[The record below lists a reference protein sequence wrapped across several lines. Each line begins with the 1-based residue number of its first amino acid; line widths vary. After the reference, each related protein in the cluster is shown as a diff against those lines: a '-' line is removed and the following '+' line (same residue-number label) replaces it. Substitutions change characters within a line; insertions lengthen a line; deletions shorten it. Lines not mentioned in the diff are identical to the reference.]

1 MLKLEQKQTQT
12 LSNKMIES
20 LQVLQMS
27 RVELAERLEEL
38 YAENP
43 LLELDE
49 RGEAAPQPP
58 EAESLKKLEW
68 LARFDEQ
75 NAAYMRQEADDDED
89 GWLENIAAPQ
99 EETLADSLME
109 QLAGRGFGDGE
120 MKIFRYIA
128 ESLDERG
135 YFTERA
141 GELASR
147 FGIETREAE
156 RLLGVMKRLDPPGIC
171 AGSLAECL
179 ALQLERMGGCEIEK
193 EIVTHHLEALAKRQ
207 LKTIARELKIPV
219 SRVFDALA
227 KIQTLNPKPA
237 NGFTDGEPASYVSPD
252 VTVTVRAG
260 DCRAELNFDAGASLS
275 ISRGYLELARRGD
288 CPDEVRRY
296 IAGKAREIEQISTNI
311 KRRND
316 TLTELAACIA
326 EEQRDFFVRGRA
338 ALRPLRMKTVAEKL
352 GLHEST
358 ISRAVS
364 GKYLQCRWGVF
375 SLGYFF
381 TKGYSLDGGGAEIAT
396 QQVKE
401 KLRAVIAREDRDKP
415 YSDQKLSEIL
425 SVMGIEISR
434 RTVAKYRDELGIAD
448 CRARKF
454 TPLS

>member
-1 MLKLEQKQTQT
+1 MKTYDLAVIGHVSLDYNIDCRDLLTVQVGGAVVYSSAAAHALGRSVVALTKL
-12 LSNKMIES
+12 
-20 LQVLQMS
+20 
-27 RVELAERLEEL
+27 
-38 YAENP
+38 
-43 LLELDE
+43 
-49 RGEAAPQPP
+49 AP
-58 EAESLKKLEW
+58 A
-68 LARFDEQ
+68 
-75 NAAYMRQEADDDED
+75 DED
-89 GWLENIAAPQ
+89 RLSVFTLPREDIVCLPSSRSTSIEN
-99 EETLADSLME
+99 
-109 QLAGRGFGDGE
+109 
-120 MKIFRYIA
+120 K
-128 ESLDERG
+128 
-135 YFTERA
+135 YFTEDKEKRRCVCLSQGDPFTPADIPGDISA
-141 GELASR
+141 GIWQLGGLIYGD
-147 FGIETREAE
+147 FAE
-156 RLLGVMKRLDPPGIC
+156 GL
-171 AGSLAECL
+171 
-179 ALQLERMGGCEIEK
+179 
-193 EIVTHHLEALAKRQ
+193 
-207 LKTIARELKIPV
+207 
-219 SRVFDALA
+219 
-227 KIQTLNPKPA
+227 
-237 NGFTDGEPASYVSPD
+237 TD
-252 VTVTVRAG
+252 
-260 DCRAELNFDAGASLS
+260 
-275 ISRGYLELARRGD
+275 ELARRGD

-381 TKGYSLDGGGAEIAT
+381 TKGYSLEGGGAEIAT